1 MRTTCLPG
9 SAPRAVP
16 PVPVPPPAA
25 YVPPAFVPGG
35 APATGLEESPVATFV
50 ATIVV
55 ILAFFTS
62 TAAWCWFVCR
72 RNGGVRS
79 CSVGW
84 YTAKARCRR

>member
-1 MRTTCLPG
+1 MRTACPPG
-9 SAPRAVP
+9 SPPRAIAP
-16 PVPVPPPAA
+16 GP
-25 YVPPAFVPGG
+25 YVAPAFASGRGPT
-35 APATGLEESPVATFV
+35 AALEESPVATFV

-72 RNGGVRS
+72 RNGGLRS
-79 CSVGW
+79 CNVGW

>member
-1 MRTTCLPG
+1 MRTACPSTT
-9 SAPRAVP
+9 PRVVP
-16 PVPVPPPAA
+16 STHASST
-25 YVPPAFVPGG
+25 YVRPAFVAGSGPS
-35 APATGLEESPVATFV
+35 PGLEESPVATFV
-50 ATIVV
+50 ATIIV

-79 CSVGW
+79 CNVGW

>member
-1 MRTTCLPG
+1 MRTACPPG
-9 SAPRAVP
+9 SAPRAIVP
-16 PVPVPPPAA
+16 RP
-25 YVPPAFVPGG
+25 YVAPAFVADHGPS
-35 APATGLEESPVATFV
+35 PSLEESPVATFV

>member
-1 MRTTCLPG
+1 MRTTC
-9 SAPRAVP
+9 
-16 PVPVPPPAA
+16 PPATPPRVVPITHLPQG
-25 YVPPAFVPGG
+25 YVPPAFVAGSGPGQ
-35 APATGLEESPVATFV
+35 GLEESPVATFV
-50 ATIVV
+50 ATIIV

>member
-1 MRTTCLPG
+1 MPPTC
-9 SAPRAVP
+9 
-16 PVPVPPPAA
+16 PPATPPRVVPTA
-25 YVPPAFVPGG
+25 HHGYVPPAFVADSGPGQ
-35 APATGLEESPVATFV
+35 GLEESPVATFV

-55 ILAFFTS
+55 ILAFFST

-79 CSVGW
+79 CDVGW

>member
-1 MRTTCLPG
+1 MTPRRLAVSPLPAG
-9 SAPRAVP
+9 
-16 PVPVPPPAA
+16 
-25 YVPPAFVPGG
+25 YVPPGFVTGSGPS
-35 APATGLEESPVATFV
+35 PGLEESPVATFV
-50 ATIVV
+50 ATIIV

-79 CSVGW
+79 CNVGW

>member
-1 MRTTCLPG
+1 MRTTCPPG
-9 SAPRAVP
+9 SASRAIAP
-16 PVPVPPPAA
+16 GP
-25 YVPPAFVPGG
+25 YVAPAFAAGRGPS
-35 APATGLEESPVATFV
+35 PTLEESPVATFV

-79 CSVGW
+79 CDVGW
-84 YTAKARCRR
+84 YTARARCRR